1 MATRRNRPATQVR
14 LQPNTVTDQ
23 PTDTTNSQTH
33 ALVLPGNLMKLM
45 LPRMA
50 NYLISMSLVARVMGL
65 SSQLVSLVDKL
76 KMQPLVLVSLKWINR
91 LTTQCQ
97 SKIQRKLL
105 ILITS
110 LNDRVTAMFVKSASR
125 CFSPLLVFLID

>member
-14 LQPNTVTDQ
+14 PQPDTVTDQ

-33 ALVLPGNLMKLM
+33 ALVLPGN
-45 LPRMA
+45 PRMA

-65 SSQLVSLVDKL
+65 SSQLVSLVDEL
-76 KMQPLVLVSLKWINR
+76 KMQPLVLVSLKWINTS
-91 LTTQCQ
+91 TTRCQ

-105 ILITS
+105 ILVTS
-110 LNDRVTAMFVKSASR
+110 SNDRVTATFVKSASR
-125 CFSPLLVFLID
+125 RISPLLVFLID

>member
-14 LQPNTVTDQ
+14 LQPDTVADQ

-33 ALVLPGNLMKLM
+33 ALALPGNLMKLM
-45 LPRMA
+45 LLRMA
-50 NYLISMSLVARVMGL
+50 NSLISMSLVATVMGL

-76 KMQPLVLVSLKWINR
+76 KMQPLVLVLLKWINTS
-91 LTTQCQ
+91 TTQPQ

-105 ILITS
+105 ILVTS
-110 LNDRVTAMFVKSASR
+110 LNDRVTVMFVKSASR
-125 CFSPLLVFLID
+125 CFASLLVFLID

>member
-1 MATRRNRPATQVR
+1 MATHRNRPATQVR
-14 LQPNTVTDQ
+14 PQPNTVTDQ

-45 LPRMA
+45 LLRMA

-65 SSQLVSLVDKL
+65 SSQLVSLVDEL
-76 KMQPLVLVSLKWINR
+76 KMQPLMLVSLKWINR
-91 LTTQCQ
+91 LTTRCQ

-105 ILITS
+105 ILVTS
-110 LNDRVTAMFVKSASR
+110 SNDRVTATFVKSASR
-125 CFSPLLVFLID
+125 RFSLLLVFLID

>member
-1 MATRRNRPATQVR
+1 MATRQNCPATQVR
-14 LQPNTVTDQ
+14 PQPNTVTDQ

-65 SSQLVSLVDKL
+65 SSQLVSLVDEL
-76 KMQPLVLVSLKWINR
+76 KMQPLMLVSLKWINR
-91 LTTQCQ
+91 LTTRRQ

-105 ILITS
+105 ILVTS
-110 LNDRVTAMFVKSASR
+110 SNNRVTATFVKSASR
-125 CFSPLLVFLID
+125 RFSPLLVFLID

>member
-1 MATRRNRPATQVR
+1 MATRQNRPATQVR

-65 SSQLVSLVDKL
+65 SSQLISLVDKL

-91 LTTQCQ
+91 LTTRCQ

-105 ILITS
+105 ILVTS
-110 LNDRVTAMFVKSASR
+110 SNNRVTAMFVKSASR

>member
-1 MATRRNRPATQVR
+1 MATRQNRPATQVR
-14 LQPNTVTDQ
+14 PQPNTVTDQ

-45 LPRMA
+45 LLRMA
-50 NYLISMSLVARVMGL
+50 NHLISMSLVARVMGL
-65 SSQLVSLVDKL
+65 SSQLVSLVDEL

-91 LTTQCQ
+91 LTTRRQ

-105 ILITS
+105 ILVTS
-110 LNDRVTAMFVKSASR
+110 SNDRETATFVKSASR
-125 CFSPLLVFLID
+125 RFSPLLVFLID

>member
-33 ALVLPGNLMKLM
+33 ALVLPSNLMKLM

-65 SSQLVSLVDKL
+65 SSQLISLIDKL

-91 LTTQCQ
+91 LMTRCQ
-97 SKIQRKLL
+97 SKVQRKLL
-105 ILITS
+105 ILVTS
-110 LNDRVTAMFVKSASR
+110 SNDRVTATFVKSASR
-125 CFSPLLVFLID
+125 CFSPLSVFLID